1 MIVYI
6 YDDKEGKTNAISIDK
21 KNMVDE
27 DLEFFNDHSIRKVW
41 HSGEEEW
48 YLSIVD
54 VVQVLTDSSDPKQ
67 YIKKMRARDKALE
80 SKWGTICTPLQMLA
94 PDGKMRKTQA
104 ANTEGILRIIQS
116 IPSPK
121 AEPFK
126 TWLAKVGAERL
137 EEIADPEKA
146 MERAVATYK
155 AKGYSDKWIS
165 QRLRTIEIRKELTDE
180 WQNAGIKE
188 SKEFA
193 ALTNILTIAWSG
205 KSVQEYKKLKGLKKE
220 NLRDNMTNTE
230 LALNLLAE
238 VSATE
243 ISRSRQPEGFSQT
256 KEVTIAGGKIAGDA
270 RKALEEQLGKVNG
283 TEGGNKLL
291 ISVIEAANEYI
302 ANNRTAAA
310 EKIVDIDV
318 SELPSDSAKSL
329 YNTISGATF
338 ASAASEFY
346 SKAQS
351 EYSKSDYETAAE
363 DYAKAF
369 RCDSTNV
376 NAAYYAAKC
385 YVALSQTDNA
395 KKYYEY
401 IVNDFKTSGYYREAD
416 EYVSSH

>member
-1 MIVYI
+1 MIIYI
-6 YDDKEGKTNAISIDK
+6 YDDEKGKTNALSIDK
-21 KNMVDE
+21 ENVADE
-27 DLEFFNDHSIRKVW
+27 ELEFFNDHSIRKVW
-41 HSGEEEW
+41 HSSEEEW

-54 VVQVLTDSSDPKQ
+54 VVQVLTDSADPKQ
-67 YIKKMRARDKALE
+67 YIKKMRARDKELE
-80 SKWGTICTPLQMLA
+80 AKWGTICTPLQMLA

-146 MERAVATYK
+146 MEREVATYK
-155 AKGYSDKWIS
+155 SKGYSDKWIS

-243 ISRSRQPEGFSQT
+243 ISRNRQPEGFSQT

-270 RKALEEQLGKVNG
+270 RKALEEQLGHSVLSETNATTPELLDD
-283 TEGGNKLL
+283 TENNK
-291 ISVIEAANEYI
+291 
-302 ANNRTAAA
+302 
-310 EKIVDIDV
+310 
-318 SELPSDSAKSL
+318 
-329 YNTISGATF
+329 
-338 ASAASEFY
+338 
-346 SKAQS
+346 
-351 EYSKSDYETAAE
+351 
-363 DYAKAF
+363 
-369 RCDSTNV
+369 
-376 NAAYYAAKC
+376 
-385 YVALSQTDNA
+385 
-395 KKYYEY
+395 
-401 IVNDFKTSGYYREAD
+401 
-416 EYVSSH
+416 

>member
-155 AKGYSDKWIS
+155 AKGYSD
-165 QRLRTIEIRKELTDE
+165 E

-193 ALTNILTIAWSG
+193 ALTNILTIAWSF
-205 KSVQEYKKLKGLKKE
+205 LWLFLE
-220 NLRDNMTNTE
+220 NL
-230 LALNLLAE
+230 
-238 VSATE
+238 
-243 ISRSRQPEGFSQT
+243 F
-256 KEVTIAGGKIAGDA
+256 
-270 RKALEEQLGKVNG
+270 
-283 TEGGNKLL
+283 
-291 ISVIEAANEYI
+291 
-302 ANNRTAAA
+302 
-310 EKIVDIDV
+310 
-318 SELPSDSAKSL
+318 PSL
-329 YNTISGATF
+329 
-338 ASAASEFY
+338 
-346 SKAQS
+346 
-351 EYSKSDYETAAE
+351 
-363 DYAKAF
+363 
-369 RCDSTNV
+369 
-376 NAAYYAAKC
+376 
-385 YVALSQTDNA
+385 
-395 KKYYEY
+395 
-401 IVNDFKTSGYYREAD
+401 
-416 EYVSSH
+416 

>member
-126 TWLAKVGAERL
+126 TLLAKVGAERL

-155 AKGYSDKWIS
+155 AKGYS
-165 QRLRTIEIRKELTDE
+165 DE

-243 ISRSRQPEGFSQT
+243 ISRNRQPEGFSQT

-270 RKALEEQLGKVNG
+270 RKALEEQLGHSVLSETNATTPELLDD
-283 TEGGNKLL
+283 TENNK
-291 ISVIEAANEYI
+291 
-302 ANNRTAAA
+302 
-310 EKIVDIDV
+310 
-318 SELPSDSAKSL
+318 
-329 YNTISGATF
+329 
-338 ASAASEFY
+338 
-346 SKAQS
+346 
-351 EYSKSDYETAAE
+351 
-363 DYAKAF
+363 
-369 RCDSTNV
+369 
-376 NAAYYAAKC
+376 
-385 YVALSQTDNA
+385 
-395 KKYYEY
+395 
-401 IVNDFKTSGYYREAD
+401 
-416 EYVSSH
+416 